1 METRARYILMGLFVL
16 LITVGGFGFVY
27 WLHNTSSVGEKAVY
41 HLIFQGSVSGLRT
54 GSAVSFNGVRV
65 GEITEIKFDPQ
76 RPNQV
81 SALISVERKTP
92 VRADT
97 RVDVE
102 VPGLMGSPS
111 IVLKGGA
118 SDAPELGSPRGE
130 PPTLLVDR
138 RAGRDTMQ
146 TARDVLQNIDKVLA
160 ENSAPLHSAIANF
173 DEFSGVL
180 ARNSNRLDEIVD
192 GLIRL
197 TGGSTKQQ
205 QLAVYDLEAP
215 KFGPDIKVPHGQ
227 LVIPEPTAV
236 VALDTQRILL
246 RPREGAIVAVEGAQ
260 WSDALPKLVQSKIIQ
275 SFENANYFEAG
286 RPSDASTANFQL
298 LLDIRTF
305 QVSSSGDGAAE
316 VELSAKL
323 MNNTGQFVAA
333 KVFRSE
339 SPCSTTDALAAV
351 KALNQAFGAVS
362 TDVVLWTL
370 QSLAAG
376 SD

>member
-27 WLHNTSSVGEKAVY
+27 WLHNTSSIGEKAVY
-41 HLIFQGSVSGLRT
+41 RVIFQGSVSGLRT

-65 GEITEIKFDPQ
+65 GEITEIKFDPK

-81 SALISVERKTP
+81 SAVISVERKTP

-97 RVDVE
+97 QVDVE

-130 PPTLLVDR
+130 APTLLVDR
-138 RAGRDTMQ
+138 QAGRDTMQ

-160 ENSAPLHSAIANF
+160 ENSAPLHSAITNF
-173 DEFSGVL
+173 DTFSVAL
-180 ARNSNRLDEIVD
+180 ARNSNRLDEIID
-192 GLIRL
+192 GLVRL
-197 TGGSTKQQ
+197 TGGNTKQQ
-205 QLAVYDLEAP
+205 QLAVYDLAAP
-215 KFGPDIKVPHGQ
+215 KFGLDIKVPHGQ

-246 RPREGAIVAVEGAQ
+246 RPREGAIVPVEGAQ
-260 WSDALPKLVQSKIIQ
+260 WSDTIPKLVQSKIIQ
-275 SFENANYFEAG
+275 SFENANYLEAG
-286 RPSDASTANFQL
+286 RPTDAFTANHLL

-323 MNNTGQFVAA
+323 MSNSGEFVAA
-333 KVFRSE
+333 KLFRSE
-339 SPCSTTDALAAV
+339 SPCPATDALAAV

-370 QSLAAG
+370 QTLAAG
-376 SD
+376 TD

>member
-130 PPTLLVDR
+130 APTLLVDR
-138 RAGRDTMQ
+138 QAGRDTMQ

-173 DEFSGVL
+173 DTFSGAL

-192 GLIRL
+192 GLVRL

-275 SFENANYFEAG
+275 SFENANYLEAG

-339 SPCSTTDALAAV
+339 SPCSATDALAAV
-351 KALNQAFGAVS
+351 KALDQAFGAVS

>member
-41 HLIFQGSVSGLRT
+41 RVIFQGSVSGLRT

-81 SALISVERKTP
+81 FAVISVERKTP

-97 RVDVE
+97 QVDVE
-102 VPGLMGSPS
+102 IPGLMGSPS

-118 SDAPELGSPRGE
+118 SDAPELDSPKGE
-130 PPTLLVDR
+130 TPTLLVDR
-138 RAGRDTMQ
+138 QAGRDTMQ

-160 ENSAPLHSAIANF
+160 ENSAPLHSAITNF
-173 DEFSGVL
+173 DTFSGVL

-192 GLIRL
+192 GLVRL

-205 QLAVYDLEAP
+205 QLAVYDLDVP
-215 KFGPDIKVPHGQ
+215 RFGPDIKVPHGQ

-236 VALDTQRILL
+236 VALDTQRLLL
-246 RPREGAIVAVEGAQ
+246 RPGDGALVPVEGAQ
-260 WSDALPKLVQSKIIQ
+260 WSDTLPKLVQSKIIQ
-275 SFENANYFEAG
+275 SFENANYLEAG
-286 RPSDASTANFQL
+286 RPSDAFTANHLL

-339 SPCSTTDALAAV
+339 SPCPATDPLAYA
-351 KALNQAFGAVS
+351 KALNQAFGTVS
-362 TDVVLWTL
+362 SEVVLWTL

-376 SD
+376 TD

>member
-16 LITVGGFGFVY
+16 LITVSGFGFVY

-41 HLIFQGSVSGLRT
+41 RVIFQGSVSGLRT

-81 SALISVERKTP
+81 FAVISVERKTP
-92 VRADT
+92 IRADT
-97 RVDVE
+97 QVGLE

-118 SDAPELGSPRGE
+118 SDAPELGSPKGE
-130 PPTLLVDR
+130 TPTLLVDR
-138 RAGRDTMQ
+138 QAGRDTMQ

-160 ENSAPLHSAIANF
+160 ENSAPLHSAITNF
-173 DEFSGVL
+173 DTFSGAL

-192 GLIRL
+192 GLMRL

-205 QLAVYDLEAP
+205 QLAVYDLTAAQVHTDMKP
-215 KFGPDIKVPHGQ
+215 PTAQ

-246 RPREGAIVAVEGAQ
+246 RVGGGAMAPIEGAQ
-260 WSDALPKLVQSKIIQ
+260 WSDTIPKLIQSKIIQ
-275 SFENANYFEAG
+275 SFENANYLAVS
-286 RPSDASTANFQL
+286 RPSDAFAAKYQL
-298 LLDIRTF
+298 LLDTRTF
-305 QVSSSGDGAAE
+305 RVSSDATAE
-316 VELSAKL
+316 VGLSAKL
-323 MNNTGQFVAA
+323 MTSSGELLAA
-333 KVFRSE
+333 KVFRAE
-339 SPCSTTDALAAV
+339 VPCSALDGPASANG
-351 KALNQAFGAVS
+351 LNQAFEAVS
-362 TDVVLWTL
+362 TQLTLWTL
-370 QSLAAG
+370 QAFAEIT
-376 SD
+376 D

>member
-1 METRARYILMGLFVL
+1 MSKLRERPEGTPPGR
-16 LITVGGFGFVY
+16 
-27 WLHNTSSVGEKAVY
+27 
-41 HLIFQGSVSGLRT
+41 GSVSGLRT

-260 WSDALPKLVQSKIIQ
+260 GAMRSRSSFNPRLFRVSKMRTI
-275 SFENANYFEAG
+275 S
-286 RPSDASTANFQL
+286 RPAVPQMHPPQ
-298 LLDIRTF
+298 TF
-305 QVSSSGDGAAE
+305 SC
-316 VELSAKL
+316 
-323 MNNTGQFVAA
+323 
-333 KVFRSE
+333 
-339 SPCSTTDALAAV
+339 CSTFARFRYLHPATERRKL
-351 KALNQAFGAVS
+351 S
-362 TDVVLWTL
+362 
-370 QSLAAG
+370 
-376 SD
+376 